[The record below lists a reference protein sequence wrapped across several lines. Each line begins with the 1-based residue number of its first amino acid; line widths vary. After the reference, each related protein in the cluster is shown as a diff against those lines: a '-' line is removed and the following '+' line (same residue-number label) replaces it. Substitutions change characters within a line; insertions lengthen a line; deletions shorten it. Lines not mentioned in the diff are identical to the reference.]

1 MTAECAYIVPRELV
15 SKNVILLED
24 LITLVQRYTLP
35 TGGNRK
41 ATCQSWVENYLPE
54 LPDDYLSEHCN
65 KIFYEVL

>member
-1 MTAECAYIVPRELV
+1 MIAECAYTVSRKLV

-41 ATCQSWVENYLPE
+41 ATCQSWVKNYLPE

-65 KIFYEVL
+65 KIFYELL

>member
-1 MTAECAYIVPRELV
+1 MIAECGYTVSRKLV

-24 LITLVQRYTLP
+24 FITLVQRYTLP

-41 ATCQSWVENYLPE
+41 ATCQSWVKNYLPE

-65 KIFYEVL
+65 NIFYELL

>member
-1 MTAECAYIVPRELV
+1 MKAECAYTVSRKLV

-24 LITLVQRYTLP
+24 FITLVQRYTLP

-41 ATCQSWVENYLPE
+41 ATCQSWVKNYLPE

-65 KIFYEVL
+65 KIFYELL